1 MHFRNFLT
9 RRFTCS
15 ALLAWMAF
23 SVGGAA
29 SGQDL
34 ARGQGVADRARPEFD
49 AVGLRLGSFMLYP
62 ALELG
67 AGYDSNVLAED
78 SNRKDSAIFP
88 MALPIVLES
97 GWTRH
102 ALALSATPSYR
113 FHTGVPS
120 EDYWELDVTGKGT
133 LDVLESA
140 DFTTSM
146 SFRHLVEPRGS
157 IDAVGPAGFAEPT
170 EYNEFD
176 VIGTWRQRFNRL
188 DASISG
194 GFTRLNYDDISLKA
208 GGKFDQDFRDR
219 DVAQGRA
226 QAGYSF
232 AKGQSAFVRG
242 TVNNRNYGDLAPIQ
256 DRDSFGWEIVAGWAS
271 ELTNLVT
278 GEIYVGYLD
287 QNYDSPLFKDVDG
300 VTFGADLEWY
310 ATQLVTVHASAARDV
325 IDSTSAGVGGILRT
339 TAALGADYEL
349 LRNVLL
355 NGEVSY
361 ENGNFKGSSRE
372 DDMIRIEVG
381 GTYLLSRTVHLDL
394 EYSFAERWSNGASF
408 PLLPALGSNSLDYS
422 RHMVILGVRFQL

>member
-1 MHFRNFLT
+1 MHFRHFLT

-62 ALELG
+62 ALEVG

-120 EDYWELDVTGKGT
+120 EDYWELDVTGKGRV
-133 LDVLESA
+133 DVLESA

-146 SFRHLVEPRGS
+146 SFRHLVEPRGA
-157 IDAVGPAGFAEPT
+157 IDAVATFAEPT

-194 GFTRLNYDDISLKA
+194 GFTRLNYYDINLSA

-226 QAGYSF
+226 QTGYSF

-256 DRDSFGWEIVAGWAS
+256 DRDSFGWEVVAGWAS
-271 ELTNLVT
+271 ELTDLVT

-287 QNYDSPLFKDVDG
+287 QNYDSAAFIDVDG
-300 VTFGADLEWY
+300 VSFGADLEWF
-310 ATQLVTVHASAARDV
+310 ATQLVTVSASAARD
-325 IDSTSAGVGGILRT
+325 ITDSTSPGVGGILRT

-355 NGEVSY
+355 NCEVSY
-361 ENGNFKGSSRE
+361 ENGSFKGSSRE
-372 DDMIRIEVG
+372 DDKIRAEMG

-394 EYSFAERWSNGASF
+394 EYSYEQRWSNAAS
-408 PLLPALGSNSLDYS
+408 LGVPLDYS
-422 RHMVILGVRFQL
+422 RHMLILGIRLQL

>member
-1 MHFRNFLT
+1 M
-9 RRFTCS
+9 
-15 ALLAWMAF
+15 LAWMAF

-78 SNRKDSAIFP
+78 TNRKDSAIFP

-97 GWTRH
+97 DWTRH

-120 EDYWELDVTGKGT
+120 EDYWELDVTGTGT

-157 IDAVGPAGFAEPT
+157 IDAVATFAEPT
-170 EYNEFD
+170 QYNEFD

-188 DASISG
+188 NASISG

-208 GGKFDQDFRDR
+208 GGKFDMDFRDR
-219 DVAQGRA
+219 DVAQGRV
-226 QAGYSF
+226 QTGYSF

-242 TVNNRNYGDLAPIQ
+242 TVNNRNYGDLAPMR
-256 DRDSFGWEIVAGWAS
+256 DRDSFGWEVVAGWAS
-271 ELTNLVT
+271 ELTDLVT
-278 GEIYVGYLD
+278 GEVYVGYLD
-287 QNYDSPLFKDVDG
+287 QSYDSSFFTDVDG
-300 VTFGADLEWY
+300 VSFGAALEWY
-310 ATQLVTVHASAARDV
+310 ATELVTVSASAARDV
-325 IDSTSAGVGGILRT
+325 TDSTTPGVGGILVT
-339 TAALGADYEL
+339 KAALGADYEL

-394 EYSFAERWSNGASF
+394 EYSFAERWSNAAS
-408 PLLPALGSNSLDYS
+408 LGVPLDYS
-422 RHMVILGVRFQL
+422 RHMLILGVRFQL